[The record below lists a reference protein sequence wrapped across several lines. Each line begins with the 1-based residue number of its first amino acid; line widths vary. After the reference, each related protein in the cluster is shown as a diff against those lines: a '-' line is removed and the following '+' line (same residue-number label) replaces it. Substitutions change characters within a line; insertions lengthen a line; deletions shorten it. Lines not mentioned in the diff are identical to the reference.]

1 MGADGLK
8 TGYTKEAGYGLVGS
22 AVQNGLRL
30 IVVVN
35 GLKSIKE
42 RSDEARKL
50 LDWGFRGFEA
60 RMLFAQGETV
70 GEAKLYGGEQ
80 GHVGLVAERPVR
92 LLVPRGT
99 SEKITAKIIYTG
111 PVPAPVEKGKP
122 IGKLKVWRGD
132 NVTLEVPLQ
141 AGESVGRGGVTQRA
155 FDAATELV
163 IGAFRAGAERL

>member
-1 MGADGLK
+1 VA
-8 TGYTKEAGYGLVGS
+8 
-22 AVQNGLRL
+22 
-30 IVVVN
+30 VN
-35 GLKSIKE
+35 GIKSAKE
-42 RSDEARKL
+42 RADEARKL
-50 LDWGFRGFEA
+50 LDWGYRGFEA
-60 RMLFAQGETV
+60 RMLFADGETV

-80 GHVGLVAERPVR
+80 GRVPLVAEKPIR

-99 SEKITAKIIYTG
+99 SEKITAKIIYNG

-141 AGESVGRGGVTQRA
+141 AGESIAVGSVTQRA

-163 IGAFRAGAERL
+163 IGLFRAGAERI